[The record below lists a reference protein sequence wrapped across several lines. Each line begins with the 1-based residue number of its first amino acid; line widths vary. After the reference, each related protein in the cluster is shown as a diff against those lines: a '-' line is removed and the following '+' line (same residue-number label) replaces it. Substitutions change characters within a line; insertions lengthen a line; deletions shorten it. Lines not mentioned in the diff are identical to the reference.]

1 MTIQIPQGAK
11 TMQLFDMNIDIPEG
25 KTYIDID
32 DNFLQNKY
40 NQFMQNN
47 QQQNNF
53 NSQEELALDGK
64 PMSMYQAPQV
74 SQNEPQEQGVWSKI
88 NKGLE
93 DFNNLIDPKRMISE
107 GLDYLSPRVT
117 SGEEGVRQK
126 IEDAT
131 NQISGGLLARNFTS
145 LDNEEQKE
153 IFQIA
158 YDEIKKLGYEPFLE
172 INNGDYKYIGV
183 DKNGKEVEFTP
194 SFRNTLASTKNELA
208 FSVAGGYAGSL
219 AKTAGQTIAKKALN
233 YFAPSAI
240 GAGSGAVSD
249 LHSQSNNTGIEV
261 SHIDYAKRF
270 GSAAAEDALA
280 GAVVGSAIK
289 GIGKTYKSVGD
300 LISSV
305 KTGAQAGKDMID
317 GMAVKGGNLG
327 NRVIDKISKTDI
339 PVVGK
344 FTDGGLQNA
353 ETIFNNLTKNVENK
367 KQIDELIAKENPT
380 YLENGKPTIEI
391 LKNIV
396 EQGLNKNNPQFIQDS
411 AKRTSAI
418 LKNISNSLQGV
429 PTTQR
434 REVLLKAAQA
444 YPEIGSFLDDVLKA
458 DKDASISFLNMI
470 KGQDEVFKN
479 KTGLNGEF
487 DYKAWQKDNHAYEN
501 RINQEYGSAISK
513 LDQLNNGNIV
523 LTSEDLAKLE
533 NFKNNNFLEQDVKN
547 NIQSYLDEIKGKEVS
562 AEQIF
567 GLRTAIN
574 KQLNTGNKTY
584 NTKQAYGIVK
594 EILDDAL
601 IRNASNKVL
610 AKEILDNANKNF
622 ALKENFKESY
632 LGMMKPQETK
642 EGLTDRLVK
651 GLRNINEDKNLE
663 NAFKGMNE
671 QERLANETHVM
682 NSLLEKHRIEG
693 VGYDFKSLAK
703 DLEDVN
709 FSSKK
714 IKDAKDVIN
723 TYALIYNN
731 NRDLIMTALASSG
744 KKTNSSIA
752 TTIHGVFDRILIS
765 GIFARL
771 HALAP
776 FMKSAKEQALRNQIL
791 DAIKLAKTN
800 KEVISNLKNIKIAD
814 QEQSRIFKD
823 ALDNYIKVDKEQN
836 KILKDALIKEGVIKG
851 DNFFMDKADP
861 KDNSLRFIGKNDK
874 EYTINKDVRN
884 EWMKT
889 FNLKNIDDEYIPNIP
904 KEAKIALKDR
914 EIKLTK
920 GSLLK
925 LIEKDRIKYIPHIK
939 ETLESPQ
946 AILKDKDDFIFIKN
960 IDNQTYFTSIG
971 KDYETHLTIIS
982 NSPKKQN
989 NIRNKIKNAEVVY
1002 YNNARALPTSRASSE
1017 TNQVSFSDKHSTQA
1031 KHKES
1036 LEKYNRNFYLKH
1048 YKDFIDKSENKK
1060 IFFKYN
1066 FGDFLDIKKLEKSL
1080 EKYKESK
1087 PQEIKYKELKR
1098 GYILDDL
1105 LNVDEDVSYAVVN
1118 KDDLKPSLTR
1128 SLSQFRNKHS
1138 NSTISDIRNSF
1149 NEREHFK
1156 ESSNFDGI
1164 PTITK
1169 DGLVIAGNHRTTA
1182 IRDLKGENLAR
1193 YIKQAKRV
1201 YGEDVFKGFDENKA
1215 MIVRILDK
1223 NDDDTI
1229 IRLSKLS
1236 NDGRLSDES
1245 EKLQALGA
1253 KYKEKL
1259 LKIENSKINTEK
1271 ELMNFLGSRDIL
1283 ESKRALLDHLMPNIN
1298 DALLSWERRSG
1309 GDTEFSKILNDNALN
1324 LLHLKQALNKNKVF
1338 KDNGNNFFSLF
1349 KRAIESINQS
1359 NVYKNNNELYD
1370 IIKKYTEPS
1379 LNFEKEFIS
1388 SNKDLQA
1395 DILGFIIKYND
1406 TLTNPS
1412 EAFGN
1417 KIKKAI
1423 EFIYDNDSFSLF
1435 NNIKLSNY
1443 DVLNQM
1449 LNINITN
1456 SIKYQELLN
1465 KAIDNLSDEKNIIKK
1480 LNENIKNKKSVKQR
1494 LDEKIQDDK
1503 KAREDILKRYDNF
1516 LKENKDNKLDFLDKM
1531 NLNTIEYNLTRQMI
1545 VNAKESTNKGVKKD
1559 IPSDLRGKIEKE
1571 LNIQPLKEF
1580 GENYTEYYHDGKGAL
1595 QKLLIEKQGQV
1606 AGAFHRKDLGDIDL
1620 VWGEVTDKIKHK
1632 GYGLAHII
1640 DKHPELD
1647 LKLISDIVD
1656 KGKLN
1661 NQNNIRYRIEYKN
1674 YIIGLSSEY
1683 KKGNKRT
1690 FIITAFERYKG

>member
-1 MTIQIPQGAK
+1 
-11 TMQLFDMNIDIPEG
+11 MNIREFLLEKPQENNIISFLQDGSSQSENQDTSEYLSNLKNEAINDFYKNKDKYAKEYEKHNIKDQNLTNPLG
-25 KTYIDID
+25 YIGEYKRDLYDYNKNPSMNADDLSDYILDKQSKFNASKPIFAD
-32 DNFLQNKY
+32 DNEVVRKS
-40 NQFMQNN
+40 NQFMRDLGD
-47 QQQNNF
+47 
-53 NSQEELALDGK
+53 ELQKSGRGRLLQDDDG
-64 PMSMYQAPQV
+64 SYWVQ
-74 SQNEPQEQGVWSKI
+74 
-88 NKGLE
+88 
-93 DFNNLIDPKRMISE
+93 D
-107 GLDYLSPRVT
+107 
-117 SGEEGVRQK
+117 
-126 IEDAT
+126 
-131 NQISGGLLARNFTS
+131 
-145 LDNEEQKE
+145 
-153 IFQIA
+153 
-158 YDEIKKLGYEPFLE
+158 
-172 INNGDYKYIGV
+172 NNGNYSKVQGSTMGNLYRGIRDNGTSVALGTAGAIGGTMLGGGV
-183 DKNGKEVEFTP
+183 GM
-194 SFRNTLASTKNELA
+194 
-208 FSVAGGYAGSL
+208 VAGGALGASL
-219 AKTAGQTIAKKALN
+219 
-233 YFAPSAI
+233 
-240 GAGSGAVSD
+240 GAGYDYYGNTKDTNQDANLKEALILMGENAGLSLIGDAAFAGVAKGARA
-249 LHSQSNNTGIEV
+249 LKNT
-261 SHIDYAKRF
+261 YNMA
-270 GSAAAEDALA
+270 
-280 GAVVGSAIK
+280 
-289 GIGKTYKSVGD
+289 
-300 LISSV
+300 
-305 KTGAQAGKDMID
+305 KTGARAGKDMID

-327 NRVIDKISKTDI
+327 NRVIDKITQKDI
-339 PVVGK
+339 PMIGK

-391 LKNIV
+391 LKNFV

-418 LKNISNSLQGV
+418 LKNISNTLQGM

-458 DKDASISFLNMI
+458 DRDASISFLNMI

-479 KTGLNGEF
+479 KTGLKGEF

-501 RINQEYGSAISK
+501 RIKQEYGSAISK
-513 LDQLNNGNIV
+513 LDELNNGKIV

-584 NTKQAYGIVK
+584 NTKQAYRIVK

-601 IRNASNKVL
+601 IRNASDKVL

-642 EGLTDRLVK
+642 EGLTHRLVK

-671 QERLANETHVM
+671 QERLANETHTM
-682 NSLLEKHRIEG
+682 NALLEKHRIEG

-703 DLEDVN
+703 DLEDVE

-752 TTIHGVFDRILIS
+752 TTIQGVFDRILIS

-776 FMKSAKEQALRNQIL
+776 FVKSAKEQALRNQIL

-861 KDNSLRFIGKNDK
+861 KDNSLRFIGKNGK

-989 NIRNKIKNAEVVY
+989 NIKNKMKNAEVVY

-1017 TNQVSFSDKHSTQA
+1017 TKQVSFSNENSTQT
-1031 KHKES
+1031 KP
-1036 LEKYNRNFYLKH
+1036 
-1048 YKDFIDKSENKK
+1048 KK
-1060 IFFKYN
+1060 N
-1066 FGDFLDIKKLEKSL
+1066 LMDDIK
-1080 EKYKESK
+1080 
-1087 PQEIKYKELKR
+1087 
-1098 GYILDDL
+1098 
-1105 LNVDEDVSYAVVN
+1105 
-1118 KDDLKPSLTR
+1118 
-1128 SLSQFRNKHS
+1128 
-1138 NSTISDIRNSF
+1138 
-1149 NEREHFK
+1149 
-1156 ESSNFDGI
+1156 
-1164 PTITK
+1164 
-1169 DGLVIAGNHRTTA
+1169 
-1182 IRDLKGENLAR
+1182 EN
-1193 YIKQAKRV
+1193 I
-1201 YGEDVFKGFDENKA
+1201 
-1215 MIVRILDK
+1215 
-1223 NDDDTI
+1223 
-1229 IRLSKLS
+1229 
-1236 NDGRLSDES
+1236 
-1245 EKLQALGA
+1245 
-1253 KYKEKL
+1253 
-1259 LKIENSKINTEK
+1259 
-1271 ELMNFLGSRDIL
+1271 
-1283 ESKRALLDHLMPNIN
+1283 
-1298 DALLSWERRSG
+1298 
-1309 GDTEFSKILNDNALN
+1309 
-1324 LLHLKQALNKNKVF
+1324 KNKEV
-1338 KDNGNNFFSLF
+1338 
-1349 KRAIESINQS
+1349 
-1359 NVYKNNNELYD
+1359 
-1370 IIKKYTEPS
+1370 
-1379 LNFEKEFIS
+1379 EK
-1388 SNKDLQA
+1388 
-1395 DILGFIIKYND
+1395 
-1406 TLTNPS
+1406 
-1412 EAFGN
+1412 
-1417 KIKKAI
+1417 
-1423 EFIYDNDSFSLF
+1423 
-1435 NNIKLSNY
+1435 
-1443 DVLNQM
+1443 
-1449 LNINITN
+1449 
-1456 SIKYQELLN
+1456 
-1465 KAIDNLSDEKNIIKK
+1465 
-1480 LNENIKNKKSVKQR
+1480 KNKKSVKQR
-1494 LDEKIQDDK
+1494 LDEKIQNDK
-1503 KAREDILKRYDNF
+1503 KASEDILKRYDNF
-1516 LKENKDNKLDFLDKM
+1516 LKENKDYNFDFLDNM
-1531 NLNTIEYNLTRQMI
+1531 NLNTVEYNLTRQMI
-1545 VNAKESTNKGVKKD
+1545 INAKESTNKGVKKD
-1559 IPSDLRGKIEKE
+1559 IPSALRGKIEQE

-1580 GENYTEYYHDGKGAL
+1580 GENYAEYYHDGKGAL

-1620 VWGEVTDKIKHK
+1620 VWGD
-1632 GYGLAHII
+1632 G
-1640 DKHPELD
+1640 
-1647 LKLISDIVD
+1647 
-1656 KGKLN
+1656 N
-1661 NQNNIRYRIEYKN
+1661 F
-1674 YIIGLSSEY
+1674 GLSHIVNRREEDFIKQGLNKIEAKNKALNFIKEIENIINNGNV
-1683 KKGNKRT
+1683 KKGNNRAFIDVKNSRVMVALDYKGKDKKW
-1690 FIITAFERYKG
+1690 IITAYNFY

>member
-131 NQISGGLLARNFTS
+131 NQVSGGLLPRIFTS
-145 LDNEEQKE
+145 PSNEEQKQ

-183 DKNGKEVEFTP
+183 DKNGKEVDFTP

-233 YFAPSAI
+233 YFVPSAI

-249 LHSQSNNTGIEV
+249 LHSQSNNTGIEA
-261 SHIDYAKRF
+261 SYIDYAKRF

-327 NRVIDKISKTDI
+327 NRVIDKITQKDI
-339 PVVGK
+339 PVIGK

-418 LKNISNSLQGV
+418 LKNISNALQGV

-513 LDQLNNGNIV
+513 LDELNNGNIV

-601 IRNASNKVL
+601 IRNASDKVL

-744 KKTNSSIA
+744 KKTNSSMA
-752 TTIHGVFDRILIS
+752 TTIQGVFDRILIS

-776 FMKSAKEQALRNQIL
+776 FVKSAKEQALRNQIL

-861 KDNSLRFIGKNDK
+861 KDNSLRFIGKNGK

-1017 TNQVSFSDKHSTQA
+1017 TNQVSFSDKHSTQT
-1031 KHKES
+1031 KPKTNLME
-1036 LEKYNRNFYLKH
+1036 
-1048 YKDFIDKSENKK
+1048 
-1060 IFFKYN
+1060 
-1066 FGDFLDIKKLEKSL
+1066 DIK
-1080 EKYKESK
+1080 
-1087 PQEIKYKELKR
+1087 
-1098 GYILDDL
+1098 
-1105 LNVDEDVSYAVVN
+1105 
-1118 KDDLKPSLTR
+1118 
-1128 SLSQFRNKHS
+1128 
-1138 NSTISDIRNSF
+1138 
-1149 NEREHFK
+1149 
-1156 ESSNFDGI
+1156 
-1164 PTITK
+1164 
-1169 DGLVIAGNHRTTA
+1169 
-1182 IRDLKGENLAR
+1182 
-1193 YIKQAKRV
+1193 
-1201 YGEDVFKGFDENKA
+1201 
-1215 MIVRILDK
+1215 
-1223 NDDDTI
+1223 
-1229 IRLSKLS
+1229 
-1236 NDGRLSDES
+1236 
-1245 EKLQALGA
+1245 
-1253 KYKEKL
+1253 
-1259 LKIENSKINTEK
+1259 
-1271 ELMNFLGSRDIL
+1271 
-1283 ESKRALLDHLMPNIN
+1283 
-1298 DALLSWERRSG
+1298 
-1309 GDTEFSKILNDNALN
+1309 
-1324 LLHLKQALNKNKVF
+1324 
-1338 KDNGNNFFSLF
+1338 
-1349 KRAIESINQS
+1349 
-1359 NVYKNNNELYD
+1359 
-1370 IIKKYTEPS
+1370 
-1379 LNFEKEFIS
+1379 
-1388 SNKDLQA
+1388 
-1395 DILGFIIKYND
+1395 
-1406 TLTNPS
+1406 
-1412 EAFGN
+1412 
-1417 KIKKAI
+1417 
-1423 EFIYDNDSFSLF
+1423 
-1435 NNIKLSNY
+1435 
-1443 DVLNQM
+1443 
-1449 LNINITN
+1449 
-1456 SIKYQELLN
+1456 
-1465 KAIDNLSDEKNIIKK
+1465 
-1480 LNENIKNKKSVKQR
+1480 ENIEAKEVEKKNKKSVKQR
-1494 LDEKIQDDK
+1494 LDKKIQNDK
-1503 KAREDILKRYDNF
+1503 KASEDILKRYDNF
-1516 LKENKDNKLDFLDKM
+1516 LKESKDNKLDFLDRM
-1531 NLNTIEYNLTRQMI
+1531 NLNTIEYNLSRQMI
-1545 VNAKESTNKGVKKD
+1545 INAKESTNKGVKKD
-1559 IPSDLRGKIEKE
+1559 IPSALRGKIEQE

-1580 GENYTEYYHDGKGAL
+1580 GENYAEYYHDGKGAL

-1620 VWGEVTDKIKHK
+1620 VWGKVIDKIKHK

-1683 KKGNKRT
+1683 KGNKRT

>member
-64 PMSMYQAPQV
+64 PMSMYQAP
-74 SQNEPQEQGVWSKI
+74 SLPQEKQEIGTWDKI
-88 NKGLE
+88 NQGLS
-93 DFNNLIDPKRMISE
+93 DFNEFINPLNAVKKIPQT
-107 GLDYLSPRVT
+107 LDYLTPKVT
-117 SGEEGVRQK
+117 SGEEGARQK

-145 LDNEEQKE
+145 LDNEEQKQ

-183 DKNGKEVEFTP
+183 DKNGKEVDFTP

-219 AKTAGQTIAKKALN
+219 AKTAGQTIGKKALN

-240 GAGSGAVSD
+240 GAGSGAISD
-249 LHSQSNNTGIEV
+249 LHSQSNNTGIEA
-261 SHIDYAKRF
+261 SYMDYAKRF

-300 LISSV
+300 LISSA

-327 NRVIDKISKTDI
+327 NRVIDKITQKDI
-339 PVVGK
+339 PMIGK

-513 LDQLNNGNIV
+513 LDELNNGNIV

-744 KKTNSSIA
+744 KKTNSSMA
-752 TTIHGVFDRILIS
+752 TTIQGVFDRILIS

-776 FMKSAKEQALRNQIL
+776 FVKSAKEQALRNQIL

-861 KDNSLRFIGKNDK
+861 KDNSLRFIGKNGK

-1017 TNQVSFSDKHSTQA
+1017 TKQVSFSNENSTQA
-1031 KHKES
+1031 KP
-1036 LEKYNRNFYLKH
+1036 
-1048 YKDFIDKSENKK
+1048 KK
-1060 IFFKYN
+1060 N
-1066 FGDFLDIKKLEKSL
+1066 LMDDIKE
-1080 EKYKESK
+1080 
-1087 PQEIKYKELKR
+1087 
-1098 GYILDDL
+1098 
-1105 LNVDEDVSYAVVN
+1105 
-1118 KDDLKPSLTR
+1118 
-1128 SLSQFRNKHS
+1128 
-1138 NSTISDIRNSF
+1138 
-1149 NEREHFK
+1149 
-1156 ESSNFDGI
+1156 
-1164 PTITK
+1164 
-1169 DGLVIAGNHRTTA
+1169 
-1182 IRDLKGENLAR
+1182 
-1193 YIKQAKRV
+1193 
-1201 YGEDVFKGFDENKA
+1201 
-1215 MIVRILDK
+1215 
-1223 NDDDTI
+1223 
-1229 IRLSKLS
+1229 
-1236 NDGRLSDES
+1236 
-1245 EKLQALGA
+1245 
-1253 KYKEKL
+1253 
-1259 LKIENSKINTEK
+1259 
-1271 ELMNFLGSRDIL
+1271 
-1283 ESKRALLDHLMPNIN
+1283 
-1298 DALLSWERRSG
+1298 
-1309 GDTEFSKILNDNALN
+1309 
-1324 LLHLKQALNKNKVF
+1324 
-1338 KDNGNNFFSLF
+1338 
-1349 KRAIESINQS
+1349 
-1359 NVYKNNNELYD
+1359 
-1370 IIKKYTEPS
+1370 
-1379 LNFEKEFIS
+1379 
-1388 SNKDLQA
+1388 
-1395 DILGFIIKYND
+1395 
-1406 TLTNPS
+1406 
-1412 EAFGN
+1412 
-1417 KIKKAI
+1417 
-1423 EFIYDNDSFSLF
+1423 
-1435 NNIKLSNY
+1435 NIKAKE
-1443 DVLNQM
+1443 V
-1449 LNINITN
+1449 
-1456 SIKYQELLN
+1456 
-1465 KAIDNLSDEKNIIKK
+1465 KK
-1480 LNENIKNKKSVKQR
+1480 KNKKSVKQR
-1494 LDEKIQDDK
+1494 LDEKIQNDK
-1503 KAREDILKRYDNF
+1503 KARKQRIEKIKQVIARKQKIDKVRDKKNNREIAGKIGTYTLKNLIK
-1516 LKENKDNKLDFLDKM
+1516 LKERSEDNK
-1531 NLNTIEYNLTRQMI
+1531 N
-1545 VNAKESTNKGVKKD
+1545 
-1559 IPSDLRGKIEKE
+1559 
-1571 LNIQPLKEF
+1571 
-1580 GENYTEYYHDGKGAL
+1580 
-1595 QKLLIEKQGQV
+1595 
-1606 AGAFHRKDLGDIDL
+1606 
-1620 VWGEVTDKIKHK
+1620 
-1632 GYGLAHII
+1632 
-1640 DKHPELD
+1640 
-1647 LKLISDIVD
+1647 
-1656 KGKLN
+1656 
-1661 NQNNIRYRIEYKN
+1661 
-1674 YIIGLSSEY
+1674 
-1683 KKGNKRT
+1683 
-1690 FIITAFERYKG
+1690 

>member
-1 MTIQIPQGAK
+1 
-11 TMQLFDMNIDIPEG
+11 MNIREFLLEKPQENNIISFLQDGASQSENQNTSEYLSNLKNEVINDFYKNKDKYAKEYEKYNFKDQNLTNPMGNISEY
-25 KTYIDID
+25 KRDLYDYNKNPSMNADDLSNYILDKQSKFNASKPIFAD
-32 DNFLQNKY
+32 DNEVVRKS
-40 NQFMQNN
+40 NQFMRDLGD
-47 QQQNNF
+47 
-53 NSQEELALDGK
+53 ELQKSGRGRLLQDDDG
-64 PMSMYQAPQV
+64 SYWVQ
-74 SQNEPQEQGVWSKI
+74 
-88 NKGLE
+88 
-93 DFNNLIDPKRMISE
+93 D
-107 GLDYLSPRVT
+107 
-117 SGEEGVRQK
+117 
-126 IEDAT
+126 
-131 NQISGGLLARNFTS
+131 
-145 LDNEEQKE
+145 
-153 IFQIA
+153 
-158 YDEIKKLGYEPFLE
+158 
-172 INNGDYKYIGV
+172 NNGNYSKVQGSTMGDLYRGLRDNGASMALGTAGAIGGTMLGGGV
-183 DKNGKEVEFTP
+183 GM
-194 SFRNTLASTKNELA
+194 
-208 FSVAGGYAGSL
+208 VAGGALGASL
-219 AKTAGQTIAKKALN
+219 
-233 YFAPSAI
+233 
-240 GAGSGAVSD
+240 GAGYDYYGNTKDTNQDMNLKEALMLMGENAGLSLIGDAAFTGVAKGARA
-249 LHSQSNNTGIEV
+249 LKNT
-261 SHIDYAKRF
+261 YNMA
-270 GSAAAEDALA
+270 
-280 GAVVGSAIK
+280 
-289 GIGKTYKSVGD
+289 
-300 LISSV
+300 

-327 NRVIDKISKTDI
+327 NRFIDKISKTDI
-339 PVVGK
+339 PMVGK

-418 LKNISNSLQGV
+418 LKNISNSLQGM

-513 LDQLNNGNIV
+513 LDELNNGKIV

-533 NFKNNNFLEQDVKN
+533 NFKNNNFLDQDVKN
-547 NIQSYLDEIKGKEVS
+547 NIQGYLDEIKGKEVS

-601 IRNASNKVL
+601 IRNASDKVL
-610 AKEILDNANKNF
+610 AKEILNNANKNF

-632 LGMMKPQETK
+632 LGMMKSQETK

-671 QERLANETHVM
+671 QERLANETHAM
-682 NSLLEKHRIEG
+682 NALLEKHRIEG

-731 NRDLIMTALASSG
+731 NRGLIMTALASSG
-744 KKTNSSIA
+744 KKTNSSMA
-752 TTIHGVFDRILIS
+752 TTIQGVFDRILIS

-776 FMKSAKEQALRNQIL
+776 FFKSAKEQALRNQIL
-791 DAIKLAKTN
+791 DALKLAKTN

-861 KDNSLRFIGKNDK
+861 KDNSLRFIGKNGK

-889 FNLKNIDDEYIPNIP
+889 FNLKNIDDEYIPSIP

-939 ETLESPQ
+939 ETLESQQ

-989 NIRNKIKNAEVVY
+989 NIKNKMKNAEVVY

-1017 TNQVSFSDKHSTQA
+1017 TKQVSFSNENSTQA
-1031 KHKES
+1031 KP
-1036 LEKYNRNFYLKH
+1036 
-1048 YKDFIDKSENKK
+1048 KK
-1060 IFFKYN
+1060 N
-1066 FGDFLDIKKLEKSL
+1066 LMDDIKE
-1080 EKYKESK
+1080 
-1087 PQEIKYKELKR
+1087 
-1098 GYILDDL
+1098 
-1105 LNVDEDVSYAVVN
+1105 
-1118 KDDLKPSLTR
+1118 
-1128 SLSQFRNKHS
+1128 
-1138 NSTISDIRNSF
+1138 
-1149 NEREHFK
+1149 
-1156 ESSNFDGI
+1156 
-1164 PTITK
+1164 
-1169 DGLVIAGNHRTTA
+1169 
-1182 IRDLKGENLAR
+1182 
-1193 YIKQAKRV
+1193 
-1201 YGEDVFKGFDENKA
+1201 
-1215 MIVRILDK
+1215 
-1223 NDDDTI
+1223 
-1229 IRLSKLS
+1229 
-1236 NDGRLSDES
+1236 
-1245 EKLQALGA
+1245 
-1253 KYKEKL
+1253 
-1259 LKIENSKINTEK
+1259 
-1271 ELMNFLGSRDIL
+1271 
-1283 ESKRALLDHLMPNIN
+1283 
-1298 DALLSWERRSG
+1298 
-1309 GDTEFSKILNDNALN
+1309 
-1324 LLHLKQALNKNKVF
+1324 
-1338 KDNGNNFFSLF
+1338 
-1349 KRAIESINQS
+1349 
-1359 NVYKNNNELYD
+1359 
-1370 IIKKYTEPS
+1370 
-1379 LNFEKEFIS
+1379 
-1388 SNKDLQA
+1388 
-1395 DILGFIIKYND
+1395 
-1406 TLTNPS
+1406 
-1412 EAFGN
+1412 
-1417 KIKKAI
+1417 
-1423 EFIYDNDSFSLF
+1423 
-1435 NNIKLSNY
+1435 NIKAKE
-1443 DVLNQM
+1443 V
-1449 LNINITN
+1449 
-1456 SIKYQELLN
+1456 
-1465 KAIDNLSDEKNIIKK
+1465 KK
-1480 LNENIKNKKSVKQR
+1480 KNKKSVKQR
-1494 LDEKIQDDK
+1494 LDEKIQNDK
-1503 KAREDILKRYDNF
+1503 KASEDILKRYDNF
-1516 LKENKDNKLDFLDKM
+1516 LKENKD
-1531 NLNTIEYNLTRQMI
+1531 YNLDVMGNLDVITREFI
-1545 VNAKESTNKGVKKD
+1545 LNAKKKTHKGKKAD
-1559 IPSDLRGKIEKE
+1559 IPDLMRSKIEQE

-1580 GENYTEYYHDGKGAL
+1580 GKNYAEYYHDGKGAL

-1620 VWGEVTDKIKHK
+1620 VWGD
-1632 GYGLAHII
+1632 G
-1640 DKHPELD
+1640 
-1647 LKLISDIVD
+1647 
-1656 KGKLN
+1656 N
-1661 NQNNIRYRIEYKN
+1661 F
-1674 YIIGLSSEY
+1674 GLSHIVNRREEDFIKQGLNKIEAKNKALNFIKEIENIINNGNV
-1683 KKGNKRT
+1683 KKGNNRAFIEVKNSRVMVALDYKGKDKKW
-1690 FIITAFERYKG
+1690 IITAYNFY

>member
-1 MTIQIPQGAK
+1 
-11 TMQLFDMNIDIPEG
+11 MNIREFLLEKPQENNIISFLQDGASQSENQNTSEYLSNLKNEAINDFYKNKDKYAKEYEKYNIKDQNLTNPLG
-25 KTYIDID
+25 YIGEYKRDLYDYNKNPSMNADDLSNYILDKQSKFNASKPIFAD
-32 DNFLQNKY
+32 DNEVVRKS
-40 NQFMQNN
+40 NQFMRDLGD
-47 QQQNNF
+47 
-53 NSQEELALDGK
+53 ELQKSGRGRLLQDDDG
-64 PMSMYQAPQV
+64 SYWVQ
-74 SQNEPQEQGVWSKI
+74 
-88 NKGLE
+88 
-93 DFNNLIDPKRMISE
+93 D
-107 GLDYLSPRVT
+107 
-117 SGEEGVRQK
+117 
-126 IEDAT
+126 
-131 NQISGGLLARNFTS
+131 
-145 LDNEEQKE
+145 
-153 IFQIA
+153 
-158 YDEIKKLGYEPFLE
+158 
-172 INNGDYKYIGV
+172 NNGNYSKVQGSTMGDLYRGLRDNGASMALGTAGAIGGTMLGGGV
-183 DKNGKEVEFTP
+183 GM
-194 SFRNTLASTKNELA
+194 
-208 FSVAGGYAGSL
+208 VAGGALGASL
-219 AKTAGQTIAKKALN
+219 
-233 YFAPSAI
+233 
-240 GAGSGAVSD
+240 GAGYDYYGNTKDTNQDMNLKEALMLMGENAGLSLIGDAAFAGVAKGARV
-249 LHSQSNNTGIEV
+249 LKNT
-261 SHIDYAKRF
+261 YNM
-270 GSAAAEDALA
+270 
-280 GAVVGSAIK
+280 
-289 GIGKTYKSVGD
+289 TKS
-300 LISSV
+300 
-305 KTGAQAGKDMID
+305 GAQAGKDMID

-391 LKNIV
+391 LKNII

-513 LDQLNNGNIV
+513 LDELNNGNIV

-714 IKDAKDVIN
+714 IKDTKDVIN

-861 KDNSLRFIGKNDK
+861 KDNSLRFIGKNGK

-1620 VWGEVTDKIKHK
+1620 VWGEATDKIKHK

-1683 KKGNKRT
+1683 KGNKRT

>member
-1 MTIQIPQGAK
+1 MA
-11 TMQLFDMNIDIPEG
+11 
-25 KTYIDID
+25 
-32 DNFLQNKY
+32 
-40 NQFMQNN
+40 
-47 QQQNNF
+47 
-53 NSQEELALDGK
+53 
-64 PMSMYQAPQV
+64 
-74 SQNEPQEQGVWSKI
+74 
-88 NKGLE
+88 
-93 DFNNLIDPKRMISE
+93 
-107 GLDYLSPRVT
+107 
-117 SGEEGVRQK
+117 
-126 IEDAT
+126 
-131 NQISGGLLARNFTS
+131 
-145 LDNEEQKE
+145 
-153 IFQIA
+153 
-158 YDEIKKLGYEPFLE
+158 
-172 INNGDYKYIGV
+172 
-183 DKNGKEVEFTP
+183 
-194 SFRNTLASTKNELA
+194 
-208 FSVAGGYAGSL
+208 
-219 AKTAGQTIAKKALN
+219 
-233 YFAPSAI
+233 
-240 GAGSGAVSD
+240 D
-249 LHSQSNNTGIEV
+249 LHSQSNNTGIEA
-261 SHIDYAKRF
+261 SYMDYAKRF

-305 KTGAQAGKDMID
+305 KTGARAGKDMID

-327 NRVIDKISKTDI
+327 NRVIDKITQKDI
-339 PVVGK
+339 PMIGK

-418 LKNISNSLQGV
+418 LKNISNALQGV

-434 REVLLKAAQA
+434 REILLKSAQA

-458 DKDASISFLNMI
+458 DKDASISFLNII
-470 KGQDEVFKN
+470 KEQDEVFKN

-501 RINQEYGSAISK
+501 RIKQEYGSAISK
-513 LDQLNNGNIV
+513 LDELNNGKIV

-567 GLRTAIN
+567 GLRIAIN

-601 IRNASNKVL
+601 IRNASDKVL

-744 KKTNSSIA
+744 RKTNSSMA
-752 TTIHGVFDRILIS
+752 TTIQGVFDRILIS
-765 GIFARL
+765 GIFARI

-776 FMKSAKEQALRNQIL
+776 FVKSAKEQALRNQIL

-861 KDNSLRFIGKNDK
+861 KDNSLRFIGKNGK

-989 NIRNKIKNAEVVY
+989 NIKNKMKNAEVVY

-1017 TNQVSFSDKHSTQA
+1017 TKQVSFSNENSTQA
-1031 KHKES
+1031 KP
-1036 LEKYNRNFYLKH
+1036 
-1048 YKDFIDKSENKK
+1048 KK
-1060 IFFKYN
+1060 N
-1066 FGDFLDIKKLEKSL
+1066 LMDDIK
-1080 EKYKESK
+1080 
-1087 PQEIKYKELKR
+1087 
-1098 GYILDDL
+1098 
-1105 LNVDEDVSYAVVN
+1105 
-1118 KDDLKPSLTR
+1118 
-1128 SLSQFRNKHS
+1128 
-1138 NSTISDIRNSF
+1138 
-1149 NEREHFK
+1149 
-1156 ESSNFDGI
+1156 
-1164 PTITK
+1164 
-1169 DGLVIAGNHRTTA
+1169 
-1182 IRDLKGENLAR
+1182 EN
-1193 YIKQAKRV
+1193 I
-1201 YGEDVFKGFDENKA
+1201 
-1215 MIVRILDK
+1215 
-1223 NDDDTI
+1223 
-1229 IRLSKLS
+1229 
-1236 NDGRLSDES
+1236 
-1245 EKLQALGA
+1245 
-1253 KYKEKL
+1253 
-1259 LKIENSKINTEK
+1259 
-1271 ELMNFLGSRDIL
+1271 
-1283 ESKRALLDHLMPNIN
+1283 
-1298 DALLSWERRSG
+1298 
-1309 GDTEFSKILNDNALN
+1309 
-1324 LLHLKQALNKNKVF
+1324 KNKEV
-1338 KDNGNNFFSLF
+1338 
-1349 KRAIESINQS
+1349 
-1359 NVYKNNNELYD
+1359 
-1370 IIKKYTEPS
+1370 KK
-1379 LNFEKEFIS
+1379 
-1388 SNKDLQA
+1388 
-1395 DILGFIIKYND
+1395 
-1406 TLTNPS
+1406 
-1412 EAFGN
+1412 
-1417 KIKKAI
+1417 
-1423 EFIYDNDSFSLF
+1423 
-1435 NNIKLSNY
+1435 
-1443 DVLNQM
+1443 
-1449 LNINITN
+1449 
-1456 SIKYQELLN
+1456 
-1465 KAIDNLSDEKNIIKK
+1465 
-1480 LNENIKNKKSVKQR
+1480 KNKKSVKQR
-1494 LDEKIQDDK
+1494 LDEKIQNDK
-1503 KAREDILKRYDNF
+1503 KASEDILKRYDNF
-1516 LKENKDNKLDFLDKM
+1516 LKENKDYNLDFLDNM
-1531 NLNTIEYNLTRQMI
+1531 NLNTVEYNLTRQMI
-1545 VNAKESTNKGVKKD
+1545 INAKESTNKGVKKD
-1559 IPSDLRGKIEKE
+1559 IPSALRGKIEQE

-1580 GENYTEYYHDGKGAL
+1580 GENYAEYYHDGKGAL

-1620 VWGEVTDKIKHK
+1620 VWGD
-1632 GYGLAHII
+1632 G
-1640 DKHPELD
+1640 
-1647 LKLISDIVD
+1647 
-1656 KGKLN
+1656 N
-1661 NQNNIRYRIEYKN
+1661 F
-1674 YIIGLSSEY
+1674 GLSHIVNRREEDFIKQGLNKIEAKNKALNFIKEIENIINNGNV
-1683 KKGNKRT
+1683 KKGNNRAFIEVKNSRVMVVLDYKGKDKKW
-1690 FIITAFERYKG
+1690 IITAYNFY

>member
-145 LDNEEQKE
+145 LDNEDQKQ

-183 DKNGKEVEFTP
+183 DKNGKEVDFTP

-300 LISSV
+300 LISSA
-305 KTGAQAGKDMID
+305 KTGARAGKDMID
-317 GMAVKGGNLG
+317 GMAVKGGNLKENIGDKLRKISPSILNDLASQGSETSKAYARELIESG
-327 NRVIDKISKTDI
+327 NRNYDDILQKSRAMPLEVNQGNALVDGVASKIKDFSNTAKNGFVKNTADNVTNSLNNISKNIGSKEAALNQQDLI
-339 PVVGK
+339 NLSFMNDDLANMARSVLANDPKMANKVANSLH
-344 FTDGGLQNA
+344 LQ
-353 ETIFNNLTKNVENK
+353 
-367 KQIDELIAKENPT
+367 DE
-380 YLENGKPTIEI
+380 
-391 LKNIV
+391 
-396 EQGLNKNNPQFIQDS
+396 
-411 AKRTSAI
+411 AI
-418 LKNISNSLQGV
+418 LKELNLNNAS
-429 PTTQR
+429 
-434 REVLLKAAQA
+434 
-444 YPEIGSFLDDVLKA
+444 KA
-458 DKDASISFLNMI
+458 DELYALRDARAKRAYDEFGKGLDKLDELNPNGVKVDKQTIDDIVLNSSVYSESTPAMI
-470 KGQDEVFKN
+470 KNFIHEAKSG
-479 KTGLNGEF
+479 
-487 DYKAWQKDNHAYEN
+487 A
-501 RINQEYGSAISK
+501 
-513 LDQLNNGNIV
+513 LD
-523 LTSEDLAKLE
+523 
-533 NFKNNNFLEQDVKN
+533 
-547 NIQSYLDEIKGKEVS
+547 GKS
-562 AEQIF
+562 
-567 GLRTAIN
+567 
-574 KQLNTGNKTY
+574 
-584 NTKQAYGIVK
+584 VK
-594 EILDDAL
+594 EIYDRIDA
-601 IRNASNKVL
+601 IGNKIKESSSYNYKDFLNSLKDAFLENIVKSADNPQE
-610 AKEILDNANKNF
+610 AKEILTKIRKDYADFKVYDKSKLGKKLEGSEKEISKDIDKILNETNPKKNYEAITKGLNDDEIKVLDNQIITRALEKNKVNIGDANNPKFAVNYKAVMDNF
-622 ALKENFKESY
+622 ENFKPKSKSGQEKIEVLKTIGDLRTNFETVIDGILNSKAKE
-632 LGMMKPQETK
+632 LGHGISTNFIERAKTM
-642 EGLTDRLVK
+642 LVNNFTDYIAFYFMRLWEVGK
-651 GLRNINEDKNLE
+651 RAGTRIQMRRGFSNINNL
-663 NAFKGMNE
+663 
-671 QERLANETHVM
+671 
-682 NSLLEKHRIEG
+682 
-693 VGYDFKSLAK
+693 K
-703 DLEDVN
+703 D
-709 FSSKK
+709 
-714 IKDAKDVIN
+714 
-723 TYALIYNN
+723 
-731 NRDLIMTALASSG
+731 
-744 KKTNSSIA
+744 
-752 TTIHGVFDRILIS
+752 FDR
-765 GIFARL
+765 
-771 HALAP
+771 
-776 FMKSAKEQALRNQIL
+776 SAKEFIES
-791 DAIKLAKTN
+791 IKDKTL
-800 KEVISNLKNIKIAD
+800 KEEA
-814 QEQSRIFKD
+814 QEARKEFNSKVKD
-823 ALDNYIKVDKEQN
+823 L
-836 KILKDALIKEGVIKG
+836 IKG

-861 KDNSLRFIGKNDK
+861 KDNSLRFIGKNGK

-989 NIRNKIKNAEVVY
+989 NIKNKMKNAEVVY

-1017 TNQVSFSDKHSTQA
+1017 TKQVSFSNENSTQA
-1031 KHKES
+1031 KP
-1036 LEKYNRNFYLKH
+1036 
-1048 YKDFIDKSENKK
+1048 KK
-1060 IFFKYN
+1060 N
-1066 FGDFLDIKKLEKSL
+1066 LMDDIK
-1080 EKYKESK
+1080 
-1087 PQEIKYKELKR
+1087 
-1098 GYILDDL
+1098 D
-1105 LNVDEDVSYAVVN
+1105 
-1118 KDDLKPSLTR
+1118 
-1128 SLSQFRNKHS
+1128 
-1138 NSTISDIRNSF
+1138 
-1149 NEREHFK
+1149 
-1156 ESSNFDGI
+1156 
-1164 PTITK
+1164 
-1169 DGLVIAGNHRTTA
+1169 
-1182 IRDLKGENLAR
+1182 
-1193 YIKQAKRV
+1193 
-1201 YGEDVFKGFDENKA
+1201 
-1215 MIVRILDK
+1215 
-1223 NDDDTI
+1223 
-1229 IRLSKLS
+1229 
-1236 NDGRLSDES
+1236 
-1245 EKLQALGA
+1245 
-1253 KYKEKL
+1253 
-1259 LKIENSKINTEK
+1259 
-1271 ELMNFLGSRDIL
+1271 
-1283 ESKRALLDHLMPNIN
+1283 NI
-1298 DALLSWERRSG
+1298 
-1309 GDTEFSKILNDNALN
+1309 
-1324 LLHLKQALNKNKVF
+1324 KNKE
-1338 KDNGNNFFSLF
+1338 
-1349 KRAIESINQS
+1349 IE
-1359 NVYKNNNELYD
+1359 K
-1370 IIKKYTEPS
+1370 
-1379 LNFEKEFIS
+1379 
-1388 SNKDLQA
+1388 
-1395 DILGFIIKYND
+1395 
-1406 TLTNPS
+1406 
-1412 EAFGN
+1412 
-1417 KIKKAI
+1417 
-1423 EFIYDNDSFSLF
+1423 
-1435 NNIKLSNY
+1435 
-1443 DVLNQM
+1443 
-1449 LNINITN
+1449 
-1456 SIKYQELLN
+1456 
-1465 KAIDNLSDEKNIIKK
+1465 
-1480 LNENIKNKKSVKQR
+1480 KNKKSVKQR
-1494 LDEKIQDDK
+1494 LDEKIQNDK
-1503 KAREDILKRYDNF
+1503 KASEDILKRYDNF
-1516 LKENKDNKLDFLDKM
+1516 LKENKDYNFDFLDNM
-1531 NLNTIEYNLTRQMI
+1531 NLNTVEYNLTRQMI
-1545 VNAKESTNKGVKKD
+1545 INAKESTNKGVKKD
-1559 IPSDLRGKIEKE
+1559 IPSALRGKIEQE

-1580 GENYTEYYHDGKGAL
+1580 GENYAEYYHDGKGAL

-1683 KKGNKRT
+1683 KGNKRT

>member
-131 NQISGGLLARNFTS
+131 NQVSGGLLPRIFTS
-145 LDNEEQKE
+145 PSNEEQKQ

-183 DKNGKEVEFTP
+183 DKNGKEVDFTP

-249 LHSQSNNTGIEV
+249 LHSQSNNTGIEA
-261 SHIDYAKRF
+261 SYIDYAKRF

-327 NRVIDKISKTDI
+327 NRVIDKITQKDI
-339 PVVGK
+339 PMIGK

-418 LKNISNSLQGV
+418 LKSISNSLQGM

-513 LDQLNNGNIV
+513 LDELNNGKIV

-744 KKTNSSIA
+744 KKTNSSMA
-752 TTIHGVFDRILIS
+752 TTIQGVFDRILIS

-776 FMKSAKEQALRNQIL
+776 LMKSAKEQALRNQIL
-791 DAIKLAKTN
+791 DALKLAKTN

-861 KDNSLRFIGKNDK
+861 SKAKSDYTAKFNVEKWINNVSGILKDEWVVNLKAMAKKHPEMFKNEADVFKVIKEIKDNPTHFFKNYDDEVALIAKPLKDDKVGNIAIKKDSGKIIH
-874 EYTINKDVRN
+874 INKTKGKDLERLNRRN
-884 EWMKT
+884 KAMLT
-889 FNLKNIDDEYIPNIP
+889 GTPTP
-904 KEAKIALKDR
+904 AT
-914 EIKLTK
+914 TK
-920 GSLLK
+920 GSTTNVEGDLLQHSFK
-925 LIEKDRIKYIPHIK
+925 NSTQTKPKKNLMDDIK
-939 ETLESPQ
+939 EN
-946 AILKDKDDFIFIKN
+946 IKN
-960 IDNQTYFTSIG
+960 
-971 KDYETHLTIIS
+971 K
-982 NSPKKQN
+982 
-989 NIRNKIKNAEVVY
+989 EV
-1002 YNNARALPTSRASSE
+1002 
-1017 TNQVSFSDKHSTQA
+1017 
-1031 KHKES
+1031 
-1036 LEKYNRNFYLKH
+1036 EK
-1048 YKDFIDKSENKK
+1048 
-1060 IFFKYN
+1060 
-1066 FGDFLDIKKLEKSL
+1066 
-1080 EKYKESK
+1080 
-1087 PQEIKYKELKR
+1087 
-1098 GYILDDL
+1098 
-1105 LNVDEDVSYAVVN
+1105 
-1118 KDDLKPSLTR
+1118 
-1128 SLSQFRNKHS
+1128 
-1138 NSTISDIRNSF
+1138 
-1149 NEREHFK
+1149 
-1156 ESSNFDGI
+1156 
-1164 PTITK
+1164 
-1169 DGLVIAGNHRTTA
+1169 
-1182 IRDLKGENLAR
+1182 
-1193 YIKQAKRV
+1193 
-1201 YGEDVFKGFDENKA
+1201 
-1215 MIVRILDK
+1215 
-1223 NDDDTI
+1223 
-1229 IRLSKLS
+1229 
-1236 NDGRLSDES
+1236 
-1245 EKLQALGA
+1245 
-1253 KYKEKL
+1253 
-1259 LKIENSKINTEK
+1259 
-1271 ELMNFLGSRDIL
+1271 
-1283 ESKRALLDHLMPNIN
+1283 
-1298 DALLSWERRSG
+1298 
-1309 GDTEFSKILNDNALN
+1309 
-1324 LLHLKQALNKNKVF
+1324 
-1338 KDNGNNFFSLF
+1338 
-1349 KRAIESINQS
+1349 
-1359 NVYKNNNELYD
+1359 
-1370 IIKKYTEPS
+1370 
-1379 LNFEKEFIS
+1379 
-1388 SNKDLQA
+1388 
-1395 DILGFIIKYND
+1395 
-1406 TLTNPS
+1406 
-1412 EAFGN
+1412 
-1417 KIKKAI
+1417 
-1423 EFIYDNDSFSLF
+1423 
-1435 NNIKLSNY
+1435 
-1443 DVLNQM
+1443 
-1449 LNINITN
+1449 
-1456 SIKYQELLN
+1456 
-1465 KAIDNLSDEKNIIKK
+1465 
-1480 LNENIKNKKSVKQR
+1480 KNKKSVKQR

-1503 KAREDILKRYDNF
+1503 KARKQR
-1516 LKENKDNKLDFLDKM
+1516 
-1531 NLNTIEYNLTRQMI
+1531 
-1545 VNAKESTNKGVKKD
+1545 
-1559 IPSDLRGKIEKE
+1559 IEK
-1571 LNIQPLKEF
+1571 IKQVIARK
-1580 GENYTEYYHDGKGAL
+1580 
-1595 QKLLIEKQGQV
+1595 QK
-1606 AGAFHRKDLGDIDL
+1606 IDK
-1620 VWGEVTDKIKHK
+1620 VTDKKIAGKIGTHTLKNLIK
-1632 GYGLAHII
+1632 
-1640 DKHPELD
+1640 
-1647 LKLISDIVD
+1647 LKERSED
-1656 KGKLN
+1656 N
-1661 NQNNIRYRIEYKN
+1661 KN
-1674 YIIGLSSEY
+1674 
-1683 KKGNKRT
+1683 
-1690 FIITAFERYKG
+1690 

>member
-1 MTIQIPQGAK
+1 
-11 TMQLFDMNIDIPEG
+11 MNIREFLLEKPQENNIISFLQDGVSQSENQNTSEYLSNLKNEVINDFYKNKDRYAKEYEKYNFKDQNLTNPMGNISEY
-25 KTYIDID
+25 KRDLYDYNKNPSMNADDLSNYILDKQSKFNASKPIFAD
-32 DNFLQNKY
+32 DNEVARKS
-40 NQFMQNN
+40 NQFMRDLGD
-47 QQQNNF
+47 
-53 NSQEELALDGK
+53 ELQKSGRGRLLQDDDG
-64 PMSMYQAPQV
+64 SYWVQ
-74 SQNEPQEQGVWSKI
+74 
-88 NKGLE
+88 
-93 DFNNLIDPKRMISE
+93 D
-107 GLDYLSPRVT
+107 
-117 SGEEGVRQK
+117 
-126 IEDAT
+126 
-131 NQISGGLLARNFTS
+131 
-145 LDNEEQKE
+145 
-153 IFQIA
+153 
-158 YDEIKKLGYEPFLE
+158 
-172 INNGDYKYIGV
+172 NNGNYSKVQGSTMGDLYRGLRDNGASMALGTAGAIGGTMLGGGV
-183 DKNGKEVEFTP
+183 GM
-194 SFRNTLASTKNELA
+194 
-208 FSVAGGYAGSL
+208 VAGGALGASL
-219 AKTAGQTIAKKALN
+219 
-233 YFAPSAI
+233 
-240 GAGSGAVSD
+240 GAGYDYYGNTKDTNQDMNLKEALMLMGENAGLSLIGDAAFTGVAKGARA
-249 LHSQSNNTGIEV
+249 LKNT
-261 SHIDYAKRF
+261 YNMA
-270 GSAAAEDALA
+270 
-280 GAVVGSAIK
+280 
-289 GIGKTYKSVGD
+289 
-300 LISSV
+300 

-327 NRVIDKISKTDI
+327 NRFIDKISKIDI
-339 PVVGK
+339 PMVGK

-353 ETIFNNLTKNVENK
+353 ETIFNNLAKNVENK

-418 LKNISNSLQGV
+418 LKNISNSLQGM

-513 LDQLNNGNIV
+513 LDELNNGKIV

-533 NFKNNNFLEQDVKN
+533 NFKNNNFLDQDVKN
-547 NIQSYLDEIKGKEVS
+547 NIQGYLDEIKGKEVS

-584 NTKQAYGIVK
+584 NTKQAYRIAK

-601 IRNASNKVL
+601 IRNASDKVL

-642 EGLTDRLVK
+642 EGLADRLVK

-671 QERLANETHVM
+671 QERLANETHAM
-682 NSLLEKHRIEG
+682 NALLEKHRIEG

-731 NRDLIMTALASSG
+731 NRGLIMTALASSG
-744 KKTNSSIA
+744 KKTNSSMA
-752 TTIHGVFDRILIS
+752 TTIQGVFDRILIS

-776 FMKSAKEQALRNQIL
+776 FFKSAKEQALRNQIL
-791 DAIKLAKTN
+791 DALKLAKTN

-861 KDNSLRFIGKNDK
+861 KDNSLRFIGKNGK

-989 NIRNKIKNAEVVY
+989 NIKNKMKNAEVVY

-1017 TNQVSFSDKHSTQA
+1017 TKQVSFSNENSTQA
-1031 KHKES
+1031 KP
-1036 LEKYNRNFYLKH
+1036 
-1048 YKDFIDKSENKK
+1048 KK
-1060 IFFKYN
+1060 N
-1066 FGDFLDIKKLEKSL
+1066 LMDDIKE
-1080 EKYKESK
+1080 
-1087 PQEIKYKELKR
+1087 
-1098 GYILDDL
+1098 
-1105 LNVDEDVSYAVVN
+1105 
-1118 KDDLKPSLTR
+1118 
-1128 SLSQFRNKHS
+1128 
-1138 NSTISDIRNSF
+1138 
-1149 NEREHFK
+1149 
-1156 ESSNFDGI
+1156 
-1164 PTITK
+1164 
-1169 DGLVIAGNHRTTA
+1169 
-1182 IRDLKGENLAR
+1182 
-1193 YIKQAKRV
+1193 
-1201 YGEDVFKGFDENKA
+1201 
-1215 MIVRILDK
+1215 
-1223 NDDDTI
+1223 
-1229 IRLSKLS
+1229 
-1236 NDGRLSDES
+1236 
-1245 EKLQALGA
+1245 
-1253 KYKEKL
+1253 
-1259 LKIENSKINTEK
+1259 
-1271 ELMNFLGSRDIL
+1271 
-1283 ESKRALLDHLMPNIN
+1283 
-1298 DALLSWERRSG
+1298 
-1309 GDTEFSKILNDNALN
+1309 
-1324 LLHLKQALNKNKVF
+1324 
-1338 KDNGNNFFSLF
+1338 
-1349 KRAIESINQS
+1349 
-1359 NVYKNNNELYD
+1359 
-1370 IIKKYTEPS
+1370 
-1379 LNFEKEFIS
+1379 
-1388 SNKDLQA
+1388 
-1395 DILGFIIKYND
+1395 
-1406 TLTNPS
+1406 
-1412 EAFGN
+1412 
-1417 KIKKAI
+1417 
-1423 EFIYDNDSFSLF
+1423 
-1435 NNIKLSNY
+1435 NIKAKE
-1443 DVLNQM
+1443 V
-1449 LNINITN
+1449 
-1456 SIKYQELLN
+1456 
-1465 KAIDNLSDEKNIIKK
+1465 KK
-1480 LNENIKNKKSVKQR
+1480 KNKKSVKQR
-1494 LDEKIQDDK
+1494 LDEKIQNDK
-1503 KAREDILKRYDNF
+1503 KASEDILKRYDNF

-1531 NLNTIEYNLTRQMI
+1531 NLNTVEYNLTRQMI
-1545 VNAKESTNKGVKKD
+1545 INAKESTNKGVKKD
-1559 IPSDLRGKIEKE
+1559 IPSALRGKIEQE

-1580 GENYTEYYHDGKGAL
+1580 GENYAEYYHDGKGAL

-1632 GYGLAHII
+1632 GYGLSHII

-1683 KKGNKRT
+1683 KGNKRT

>member
-107 GLDYLSPRVT
+107 GFDYLSPRVT
-117 SGEEGVRQK
+117 SGEEGARQK

-131 NQISGGLLARNFTS
+131 NQVSGGLLPRIFTS
-145 LDNEEQKE
+145 PSNEEQKQ

-183 DKNGKEVEFTP
+183 DKNGKEVDFTP

-219 AKTAGQTIAKKALN
+219 AKTAGQTIGKKALN

-249 LHSQSNNTGIEV
+249 LHSQSNNTGIEA
-261 SHIDYAKRF
+261 SYMDYAKRF

-300 LISSV
+300 LISSA
-305 KTGAQAGKDMID
+305 KTGARAGKDMID

-327 NRVIDKISKTDI
+327 NRVIDKITQKDI
-339 PVVGK
+339 PMIGK

-861 KDNSLRFIGKNDK
+861 SKAKSDYTAKFNVEKWINNVSGILKDEWVVNLKAMAKKHPEMFKNEADVFKVIKEIKDNPTHFFKNYDDEVALIAKPLKDDKVGNIAIKKDSGKIIH
-874 EYTINKDVRN
+874 INKTKGKDLERLNRRN
-884 EWMKT
+884 KAMLT
-889 FNLKNIDDEYIPNIP
+889 GTPTP
-904 KEAKIALKDR
+904 AT
-914 EIKLTK
+914 TK
-920 GSLLK
+920 GSTTNVEGDLLQHSFK
-925 LIEKDRIKYIPHIK
+925 NSTQTKPKTNLMDDIK
-939 ETLESPQ
+939 E
-946 AILKDKDDFIFIKN
+946 
-960 IDNQTYFTSIG
+960 
-971 KDYETHLTIIS
+971 
-982 NSPKKQN
+982 
-989 NIRNKIKNAEVVY
+989 
-1002 YNNARALPTSRASSE
+1002 
-1017 TNQVSFSDKHSTQA
+1017 
-1031 KHKES
+1031 
-1036 LEKYNRNFYLKH
+1036 
-1048 YKDFIDKSENKK
+1048 
-1060 IFFKYN
+1060 
-1066 FGDFLDIKKLEKSL
+1066 
-1080 EKYKESK
+1080 
-1087 PQEIKYKELKR
+1087 
-1098 GYILDDL
+1098 
-1105 LNVDEDVSYAVVN
+1105 
-1118 KDDLKPSLTR
+1118 
-1128 SLSQFRNKHS
+1128 
-1138 NSTISDIRNSF
+1138 
-1149 NEREHFK
+1149 
-1156 ESSNFDGI
+1156 
-1164 PTITK
+1164 
-1169 DGLVIAGNHRTTA
+1169 
-1182 IRDLKGENLAR
+1182 
-1193 YIKQAKRV
+1193 
-1201 YGEDVFKGFDENKA
+1201 
-1215 MIVRILDK
+1215 
-1223 NDDDTI
+1223 
-1229 IRLSKLS
+1229 
-1236 NDGRLSDES
+1236 
-1245 EKLQALGA
+1245 
-1253 KYKEKL
+1253 
-1259 LKIENSKINTEK
+1259 
-1271 ELMNFLGSRDIL
+1271 
-1283 ESKRALLDHLMPNIN
+1283 
-1298 DALLSWERRSG
+1298 
-1309 GDTEFSKILNDNALN
+1309 
-1324 LLHLKQALNKNKVF
+1324 
-1338 KDNGNNFFSLF
+1338 
-1349 KRAIESINQS
+1349 
-1359 NVYKNNNELYD
+1359 
-1370 IIKKYTEPS
+1370 
-1379 LNFEKEFIS
+1379 
-1388 SNKDLQA
+1388 
-1395 DILGFIIKYND
+1395 
-1406 TLTNPS
+1406 
-1412 EAFGN
+1412 
-1417 KIKKAI
+1417 
-1423 EFIYDNDSFSLF
+1423 
-1435 NNIKLSNY
+1435 NIKAKE
-1443 DVLNQM
+1443 V
-1449 LNINITN
+1449 
-1456 SIKYQELLN
+1456 
-1465 KAIDNLSDEKNIIKK
+1465 EK
-1480 LNENIKNKKSVKQR
+1480 KNKKSVKQK
-1494 LDEKIQDDK
+1494 LDEKIQNDK
-1503 KAREDILKRYDNF
+1503 KAREERIKKIKQVIARKQKIDKVRDKKNNREIAGKIGTYTLKNLIK
-1516 LKENKDNKLDFLDKM
+1516 LKERSEDNK
-1531 NLNTIEYNLTRQMI
+1531 N
-1545 VNAKESTNKGVKKD
+1545 
-1559 IPSDLRGKIEKE
+1559 
-1571 LNIQPLKEF
+1571 
-1580 GENYTEYYHDGKGAL
+1580 
-1595 QKLLIEKQGQV
+1595 
-1606 AGAFHRKDLGDIDL
+1606 
-1620 VWGEVTDKIKHK
+1620 
-1632 GYGLAHII
+1632 
-1640 DKHPELD
+1640 
-1647 LKLISDIVD
+1647 
-1656 KGKLN
+1656 
-1661 NQNNIRYRIEYKN
+1661 
-1674 YIIGLSSEY
+1674 
-1683 KKGNKRT
+1683 
-1690 FIITAFERYKG
+1690 

>member
-1 MTIQIPQGAK
+1 
-11 TMQLFDMNIDIPEG
+11 MNIREFLLEKPQENNIISFLQDGASQSENQNTSEYLSNLKNEAINDFYKNKDKYAKEYEKHNIKDQILTNPLG
-25 KTYIDID
+25 YIGEYKRDLYDYNKNPSMNADDLSDYILDKQSKFNSSKPIFAD
-32 DNFLQNKY
+32 DNEVVRKS
-40 NQFMQNN
+40 NQFMRDLGD
-47 QQQNNF
+47 
-53 NSQEELALDGK
+53 ELQKSGRGRLLQDDDG
-64 PMSMYQAPQV
+64 SYWVQ
-74 SQNEPQEQGVWSKI
+74 
-88 NKGLE
+88 
-93 DFNNLIDPKRMISE
+93 D
-107 GLDYLSPRVT
+107 
-117 SGEEGVRQK
+117 
-126 IEDAT
+126 
-131 NQISGGLLARNFTS
+131 
-145 LDNEEQKE
+145 
-153 IFQIA
+153 
-158 YDEIKKLGYEPFLE
+158 
-172 INNGDYKYIGV
+172 NNGNYSKVQGSTMGNLYRGIRDNGTSVALGTAGAIG
-183 DKNGKEVEFTP
+183 GTMLGGGFGM
-194 SFRNTLASTKNELA
+194 
-208 FSVAGGYAGSL
+208 VAGGALGASL
-219 AKTAGQTIAKKALN
+219 
-233 YFAPSAI
+233 
-240 GAGSGAVSD
+240 GAGYDYYGNTKDTNQDMNLKEALMLMGENAGLSLIGDAAFAGVAKGARA
-249 LHSQSNNTGIEV
+249 LKNT
-261 SHIDYAKRF
+261 YNMA
-270 GSAAAEDALA
+270 
-280 GAVVGSAIK
+280 
-289 GIGKTYKSVGD
+289 
-300 LISSV
+300 
-305 KTGAQAGKDMID
+305 KTGARAGKDMID

-327 NRVIDKISKTDI
+327 NRVIDKITQKDI
-339 PVVGK
+339 PMIGK

-418 LKNISNSLQGV
+418 LKNISNALQGV

-434 REVLLKAAQA
+434 REVLLKSAQA

-458 DKDASISFLNMI
+458 DRDASISFLNMI

-479 KTGLNGEF
+479 KTGLKGEF

-501 RINQEYGSAISK
+501 RIKQEYGSAISK
-513 LDQLNNGNIV
+513 LDELNNGKIV

-584 NTKQAYGIVK
+584 NTKQAYRIVK

-601 IRNASNKVL
+601 IRNASDKVL

-642 EGLTDRLVK
+642 EGLTHRLVK

-671 QERLANETHVM
+671 QERLANETHTM
-682 NSLLEKHRIEG
+682 NALLEKHRIEG

-703 DLEDVN
+703 DLEDVE

-776 FMKSAKEQALRNQIL
+776 FVKSAKEQALRNQIL

-861 KDNSLRFIGKNDK
+861 KDNSLRFIGKNGK

-946 AILKDKDDFIFIKN
+946 AILKDKDDFVFIKN

-989 NIRNKIKNAEVVY
+989 NIKNKMKNAEVVY

-1017 TNQVSFSDKHSTQA
+1017 TKQVSFSNENSTQT
-1031 KHKES
+1031 KPKTN
-1036 LEKYNRNFYLKH
+1036 LM
-1048 YKDFIDKSENKK
+1048 D
-1060 IFFKYN
+1060 
-1066 FGDFLDIKKLEKSL
+1066 DIKE
-1080 EKYKESK
+1080 
-1087 PQEIKYKELKR
+1087 
-1098 GYILDDL
+1098 
-1105 LNVDEDVSYAVVN
+1105 
-1118 KDDLKPSLTR
+1118 
-1128 SLSQFRNKHS
+1128 
-1138 NSTISDIRNSF
+1138 
-1149 NEREHFK
+1149 
-1156 ESSNFDGI
+1156 
-1164 PTITK
+1164 
-1169 DGLVIAGNHRTTA
+1169 
-1182 IRDLKGENLAR
+1182 
-1193 YIKQAKRV
+1193 
-1201 YGEDVFKGFDENKA
+1201 
-1215 MIVRILDK
+1215 
-1223 NDDDTI
+1223 
-1229 IRLSKLS
+1229 
-1236 NDGRLSDES
+1236 
-1245 EKLQALGA
+1245 
-1253 KYKEKL
+1253 
-1259 LKIENSKINTEK
+1259 
-1271 ELMNFLGSRDIL
+1271 
-1283 ESKRALLDHLMPNIN
+1283 
-1298 DALLSWERRSG
+1298 
-1309 GDTEFSKILNDNALN
+1309 
-1324 LLHLKQALNKNKVF
+1324 
-1338 KDNGNNFFSLF
+1338 
-1349 KRAIESINQS
+1349 
-1359 NVYKNNNELYD
+1359 
-1370 IIKKYTEPS
+1370 
-1379 LNFEKEFIS
+1379 
-1388 SNKDLQA
+1388 
-1395 DILGFIIKYND
+1395 
-1406 TLTNPS
+1406 
-1412 EAFGN
+1412 
-1417 KIKKAI
+1417 
-1423 EFIYDNDSFSLF
+1423 
-1435 NNIKLSNY
+1435 NIKAKE
-1443 DVLNQM
+1443 V
-1449 LNINITN
+1449 
-1456 SIKYQELLN
+1456 
-1465 KAIDNLSDEKNIIKK
+1465 EK
-1480 LNENIKNKKSVKQR
+1480 KNKKSVKQS
-1494 LDEKIQDDK
+1494 LDEKIQNDK
-1503 KAREDILKRYDNF
+1503 KASEDILKRYDNF
-1516 LKENKDNKLDFLDKM
+1516 LKENKDYNFDFLDNM
-1531 NLNTIEYNLTRQMI
+1531 NLNTVEYNLTRQMI
-1545 VNAKESTNKGVKKD
+1545 INAKESTNKGVKKD
-1559 IPSDLRGKIEKE
+1559 IPSALRGKIEQE

-1580 GENYTEYYHDGKGAL
+1580 GENYAEYYHDGKGAL

-1620 VWGEVTDKIKHK
+1620 VWGD
-1632 GYGLAHII
+1632 G
-1640 DKHPELD
+1640 
-1647 LKLISDIVD
+1647 
-1656 KGKLN
+1656 N
-1661 NQNNIRYRIEYKN
+1661 F
-1674 YIIGLSSEY
+1674 GLSHIVNRREEDFIKQGLNKIEAKNKALNFIKEIENIINNGNV
-1683 KKGNKRT
+1683 KKGNNRAFIDVKNSRVMVALDYKGKDKKW
-1690 FIITAFERYKG
+1690 IITAYNFY